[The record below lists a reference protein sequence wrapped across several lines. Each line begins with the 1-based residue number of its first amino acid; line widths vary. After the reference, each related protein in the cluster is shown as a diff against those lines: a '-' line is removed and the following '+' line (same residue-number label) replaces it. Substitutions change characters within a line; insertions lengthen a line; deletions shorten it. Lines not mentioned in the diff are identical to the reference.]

1 MEMIE
6 KFRREET
13 RRLLEWIGNNQ
24 EEWFEIT
31 LAFVEEDMLIESELK
46 EVFRNLKNNGFYQLL
61 VLLMYTKNE
70 IIGKALEKSM
80 LHIICNNWNEQSID
94 TMFDM
99 LIDNIS
105 QAAHEI
111 V

>member
-1 MEMIE
+1 MELNE

-13 RRLLEWIGNNQ
+13 KRLLEWIGNNQ
-24 EEWFEIT
+24 EEWFGIT
-31 LAFVEEDMLIESELK
+31 LAFVEEDMLIEQELK

-70 IIGKALEKSM
+70 IIGKVLEKSM
-80 LHIICNNWNEQSID
+80 LNIICNNWNEQSID
-94 TMFDM
+94 TMYDL
-99 LIDNIS
+99 LIDNLS
-105 QAAHEI
+105 QTIHEK

>member
-1 MEMIE
+1 MELNE

-13 RRLLEWIGNNQ
+13 KRLLEWIGNNQ

-31 LAFVEEDMLIESELK
+31 LAFVEEDMLIDQELK

-70 IIGKALEKSM
+70 IIGKALQKSM
-80 LHIICNNWNEQSID
+80 LNIICNNWNEQSID
-94 TMFDM
+94 TMYDL
-99 LIDNIS
+99 LIDNLS
-105 QAAHEI
+105 QTIHEK

>member
-1 MEMIE
+1 MEMNE

-31 LAFVEEDMLIESELK
+31 LAFVEEDMLIEPELK

-70 IIGKALEKSM
+70 IIGKTLEKSM
-80 LHIICNNWNEQSID
+80 LNIICNNWNEKSID
-94 TMFDM
+94 TMFDIF
-99 LIDNIS
+99 IDNIGQTS
-105 QAAHEI
+105 NEK